1 VRPTGSTSDACFVD
15 TAPAPVVVV
24 ADHNDDTRQSYAD
37 AFRRDGWTVVEATD
51 GRDALVAALT
61 ERPSLVVADARL
73 PFIDGFAVCELL
85 RQDAAARSVAV
96 LMIVADVDA
105 PTVARIKQCGASE
118 MVTKAATA
126 EMVVAEGRRVFVDA
140 QVGIERETLARAP
153 ESETPSTERRAAS
166 TDQAPPPRLV
176 CPSCRR
182 PLDFE
187 STHIG
192 GTGRE
197 VDRWDRLVCNGGGC
211 GDFEYSHRTRTLRPA

>member
-1 VRPTGSTSDACFVD
+1 MPRTRSTSNAYLIDA
-15 TAPAPVVVV
+15 APLPVVVI
-24 ADHNDDTRQSYAD
+24 ADHNDDTRLLYAD

-61 ERPSLVVADARL
+61 QRASLLVADARL
-73 PFIDGFAVCELL
+73 PFIDGFTVCELL
-85 RQDAAARSVAV
+85 RQDRATRSVAV
-96 LMIVADVDA
+96 LMIVADANATNGVR
-105 PTVARIKQCGASE
+105 VKQCGASAL
-118 MVTKAATA
+118 VTKTATL

-140 QVGIERETLARAP
+140 QAGMQRDAATQAQEAE
-153 ESETPSTERRAAS
+153 AAS
-166 TDQAPPPRLV
+166 DARGAVSNDQVKTPRLV

-197 VDRWDRLVCNGGGC
+197 IERWDRLVCNGGGC
-211 GDFEYSHRTRTLRPA
+211 GDFEYSHRTRRFRPA